1 MPDSGSIGKARSR
14 GVGTPTALP
23 AGRGAEPPVGSF
35 IEPVT
40 RPAPAIHGAP
50 LACWLPPQLREAIA
64 AIPGGSTMYRKRYEH
79 DDEHVD
85 VVFEQ
90 LSPEALRRVVAFL
103 RQRGRE
109 VLARRTVREIVG
121 VLDRA
126 AAKWLDPSY
135 PPRPDTITEI
145 AFITGF
151 SPQMVAHAIE
161 EEQVSS
167 QGPHLLEALR
177 NELGDPEFLD
187 GFRPNPRTGGFSRA
201 RGPGLT
207 GAIFS
212 SSIPAL
218 PHLEIMRSF
227 LVKSAC
233 LGRVSAGEPVF
244 LRRYAETLHELDP
257 ELASCL
263 AVIYWERGD
272 TERENIFLTSIDYL
286 VAYGGDAQIDRL
298 RSVRPP
304 MLDAIWHGH
313 RLGFSYVTREA
324 LAAGQDVRKLARS
337 LTYDFTIFDG
347 FACLCPQVVLVEDS
361 GDTSPGALAALCAE
375 EMARWAQL
383 LPARRLDLAGASRK
397 RSFVEVCLMSDAIEV
412 IAASADGSYLVTLEA
427 MRRFEPSGGDRH
439 VRIARVGGVGD
450 VERLIGSLPRH
461 YLQCAALATGSAA
474 ALHRELRELLASWG
488 VTRIVPPGIMGRPS
502 MMWHHDGVACLGRM
516 VTWCDHELV
525 VPELLLGE
533 SVDAL
538 LSQAD
543 RDPSATIG
551 AALT

>member
-1 MPDSGSIGKARSR
+1 MPDSGTTTEPGTRAAPGIH
-14 GVGTPTALP
+14 GTPA
-23 AGRGAEPPVGSF
+23 
-35 IEPVT
+35 
-40 RPAPAIHGAP
+40 
-50 LACWLPPQLREAIA
+50 ACWLPPALREAID
-64 AIPGGSTMYRKRYEH
+64 AIPGGSTTYRKRYEH

-85 VVFEQ
+85 VMFEQ
-90 LSPEALRRVVAFL
+90 LSPEALHRVTAYL
-103 RQRGRE
+103 RERGRE
-109 VLARRTVREIVG
+109 VLARRSVRAIIE

-126 AAKWLDPSY
+126 AAKWLDLSY
-135 PPRPDTITEI
+135 PPRRDTIAEI

-177 NELGDPEFLD
+177 NELGVPEFLD
-187 GFRPNPRTGGFSRA
+187 EFRPNPRTGGFSRA

-212 SSIPAL
+212 SNIPAL

-233 LGRVSAGEPVF
+233 LGRVSAGEPIF

-272 TERENIFLTSIDYL
+272 DERERIFLQSIDYL

-298 RSVRPP
+298 LALRPP
-304 MLDAIWHGH
+304 TLDGTWHGH
-313 RLGFSYVTREA
+313 RLGFTYVTRDA

-337 LTYDFTIFDG
+337 ITYDFTIFDG
-347 FACLCPQVVLVEDS
+347 FACLCPQVVLVEDG
-361 GDTSPGALAALCAE
+361 GDSSPRELAALCAE
-375 EMARWAQL
+375 EMARWARQL
-383 LPARRLDLAGASRK
+383 PPRRLDLAGAARK
-397 RSFVEVCLMSDAIEV
+397 RSFVELCLMSDTVEV
-412 IAASADGSYLVTLEA
+412 IAAPPDGSYLVTVEP
-427 MRRFEPSGGDRH
+427 MQRFEPTGGDRYLR
-439 VRIARVGGVGD
+439 VAPVGGRAD
-450 VERLIGSLPRH
+450 VERLIAALPRH
-461 YLQCAALATGSAA
+461 YLQCAALATGGAA
-474 ALHRELRELLASWG
+474 ALHRELRELFASWG

-516 VTWCDHELV
+516 ITWCDHELV
-525 VPELLLGE
+525 VPELLLGRDI
-533 SVDAL
+533 DAL
-538 LSQAD
+538 LAHLD